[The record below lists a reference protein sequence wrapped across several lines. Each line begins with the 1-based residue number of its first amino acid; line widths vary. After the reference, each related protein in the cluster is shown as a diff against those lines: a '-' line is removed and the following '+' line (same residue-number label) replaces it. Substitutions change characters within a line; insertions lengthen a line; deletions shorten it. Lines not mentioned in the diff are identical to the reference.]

1 MCLGVLDA
9 GLEVGGREKVRR
21 HPARRAGMP
30 EHSPSGFRSRRS
42 QLAGALG
49 GGAVDTG
56 NLRVRAKP
64 LASRLEGTAKTTRPQ
79 IRPQANSAHP
89 DRCAKIFDFHWILIG
104 RGERI

>member
-9 GLEVGGREKVRR
+9 GLEFGGRKKVRR

-30 EHSPSGFRSRRS
+30 EHSPSGFTARGSP
-42 QLAGALG
+42 LAGSLG
-49 GGAVDTG
+49 GGTVDTG
-56 NLRVRAKP
+56 SLLARAKP
-64 LASRLEGTAKTTRPQ
+64 LASRLEGMAKTTRPQ